1 VAVRS
6 VASLWE
12 ALPAGIAK
20 KRAFLALHADSVL
33 NRAELRI
40 TELCGSLRASDLAEE
55 QASEIISKVREGS
68 RFYLDR
74 AQAIVNRVMQ

>member
-1 VAVRS
+1 